1 MRFPW
6 RPLLLTAAAV
16 VLLLAPRSVSALDPE
31 EVLVVAN
38 KRMAGSVEVA
48 RHYIAV
54 RGIPEDNLL
63 ELSLSLQETMPR
75 EEFDDV
81 LKKEVAA
88 RLADPEGTRLAAVV
102 LVYGVPLKV
111 EAPAPTWEESDLLKG
126 YRREQEALARAGREG
141 DDATAA
147 SRAAELRQKIA
158 ALLRHDQRAAVDSE
172 LFLAKKSG
180 YPLQGWLANPYFLGF
195 QGQKGQLAKDEVVLV
210 SRLDGPDA
218 STARRIIDDSL
229 AAEKEGLQGRACF
242 DARWRRPAESKGLGG
257 YARYDLSLHR
267 AADAAASRLPTT
279 LDQGEA
285 LFAAGSCPDAALY
298 AGWYSLGRYVDAF
311 SWSRGSI
318 GYHIASSECDTLRN
332 RKSSVWCLKM
342 LEKGVAATIGPVY
355 EPYVQGFPLP
365 ELFFGLLLEGEFTLG
380 EAYLLSLPFISWQ
393 MVLVGDPLYRPF
405 SPRP

>member
-1 MRFPW
+1 MRSPW
-6 RPLLLTAAAV
+6 RPLLLTVAAAL
-16 VLLLAPRSVSALDPE
+16 LLLAPGSASALDPG

-38 KRMAGSVEVA
+38 KRMARSVEVA
-48 RHYIAV
+48 RHYLAG
-54 RGIPEDNLL
+54 RGIPEENLL
-63 ELSLSLQETMPR
+63 VLSLSLHETMSR

-88 RLADPEGTRLAAVV
+88 KLADPGGKRLAAVV

-126 YRREQEALARAGREG
+126 YRREQESLARAGKERA
-141 DDATAA
+141 DATAA
-147 SRAAELRQKIA
+147 SRAAELREKIA

-180 YPLQGWLANPYFLGF
+180 YPLQGWLANPYFLGY
-195 QGQKGQLAKDEVVLV
+195 QGQKGLLSKDEVVLV

-218 STARRIIDDSL
+218 ATARRIIDDSL
-229 AAEKEGLQGRACF
+229 EAERNGLQGKAYF
-242 DARWRRPAESKGLGG
+242 DARWRRPPESKGLGG

-267 AADAAASRLPTT
+267 AADAAASRLSTIV
-279 LDQGEA
+279 DEGGA
-285 LFAAGSCPDAALY
+285 LFAPGSCPDTALY

-311 SWSRGSI
+311 SWNKGSI

-332 RKSSVWCLKM
+332 RQSSVWCLKM
-342 LEKGVAATIGPVY
+342 LEKGIAATIGPVY

-405 SPRP
+405 NPRS